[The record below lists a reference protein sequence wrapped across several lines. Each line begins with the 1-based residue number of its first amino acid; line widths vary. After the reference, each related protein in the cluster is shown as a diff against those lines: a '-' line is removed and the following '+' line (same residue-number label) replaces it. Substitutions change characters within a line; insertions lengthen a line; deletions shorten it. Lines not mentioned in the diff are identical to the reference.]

1 MRALLFHGPN
11 DLRLEERPTPEPG
24 AGEVRVEPHAV
35 GLCGSDTHMLRGEM
49 PAARPVVFGH
59 EIAGVIDAVGP
70 DVTGVEEGDLV
81 TIEPHVYCKAC
92 RYCRLGRE
100 HLCLQKRAFGVHL
113 NGGLEERLVVPT
125 YTAFRLPPGITA
137 EIGCLAEPV
146 ACCIHG
152 MDRLAPRSGTPLLII
167 GAGPAG
173 LILTRLAQLA
183 GAAPIVVS
191 EPNPERR
198 AAALAFGADHAL
210 DPTEAGWGESLDE
223 LTEGQGF
230 DSVIEAVGAPATVEL
245 AVARAA
251 RGGRV
256 LLFGVAPMDAVA
268 RLRPYEIF
276 ARELTLI
283 GTVINPYTHERAVR
297 LLPRLGLE
305 RLTFATFPLEDYRA
319 AFEAQASGAAGLKV
333 EIHPS
338 SGERS

>member
-1 MRALLFHGPN
+1 MKAVRFYGPD
-11 DLRLEERPTPEPG
+11 DLRLEELPTPEPG
-24 AGEVRVEPHAV
+24 VGEVRVRPHAV

-59 EIAGVIDAVGP
+59 EIAGVVDAVGR
-70 DVTGVEEGDLV
+70 DVAGLGEGDLV
-81 TIEPHVYCKAC
+81 TIEPHVYCKSC

-113 NGGLEERLVVPT
+113 NGGLEEQLVVPA
-125 YTAFRLPPGITA
+125 YTAFRLPPGIGP

-167 GAGPAG
+167 GGGPAG
-173 LILTRLAQLA
+173 LILTRLARLA
-183 GAAPIVVS
+183 GVTPIVVS
-191 EPNPERR
+191 EPTPERR
-198 AAALAFGADHAL
+198 SAALDLGADHAL
-210 DPTEAGWGESLDE
+210 DPTEKGWGEALDE

-230 DSVIEAVGAPATVEL
+230 DSVIEAVGSPTTVEL
-245 AVARAA
+245 AVERAA

-268 RLRPYEIF
+268 RLRPYEVF

-305 RLTFATFPLEDYRA
+305 RLTVAAFPLESFRA
-319 AFEAQASGAAGLKV
+319 AFEAQASGTNGLKV
-333 EIHPS
+333 EINPHV
-338 SGERS
+338 